1 MSEKL
6 YENVPSTSNIIS
18 RGKESHIPV
27 CGANV
32 YPSMTPEPEPGSH
45 ESIQQPTTPFNL
57 HPENSAQNPKK
68 IILSIPIQSMSAPSL
83 SLPNL
88 PSHLKFLT
96 IFSISATILPPLIIH
111 LLHKSA
117 RPKKKDSAK
126 DPPDSSHEDWAW
138 DAHGFRADDEL
149 AWPLI
154 PLDRE
159 ISRSVAGAPPTE
171 DLGHG
176 GDVAVATPTAGED
189 KGQSS

>member
-27 CGANV
+27 CGASV

-45 ESIQQPTTPFNL
+45 ESIQQPPDHSFSTPRTV
-57 HPENSAQNPKK
+57 HRIPKTP
-68 IILSIPIQSMSAPSL
+68 LSIPIQSMSAPSL

-88 PSHLKFLT
+88 PPHLKLLT
-96 IFSISATILPPLIIH
+96 IVSISATILPPLIIH
-111 LLHKSA
+111 LLHKYA

-149 AWPLI
+149 AWPFI

-159 ISRSVAGAPPTE
+159 ISLSVAGAPPTE
-171 DLGHG
+171 NLGHG
-176 GDVAVATPTAGED
+176 AEVAVASPTARED
-189 KGQSS
+189 NGRSS